1 MVGTDACRRATW
13 VSRAIV
19 TLSRKRRCTRVLTV
33 RRNQV
38 AVADRPRPIA
48 EPIISVGRCSTTAV
62 PSSISHSA
70 RRAAGRG
77 EIGELGSGE
86 DVIRLPLLLWIGEA
100 LRLQLEHRAIAAAA
114 GQQLVV
120 GAELD
125 HRSEERRVGE

>member
-19 TLSRKRRCTRVLTV
+19 ALSGKRRCTRVLTV

-48 EPIISVGRCSTTAV
+48 EPIISVGRCSTTPL

-70 RRAAGRG
+70 RSAAGGSG
-77 EIGELGSGE
+77 EIAELGSGE
-86 DVIRLPLLLWIGEA
+86 DVIRLALLLWIGEA

-120 GAELD
+120 D
-125 HRSEERRVGE
+125 